1 MACNLVA
8 GLAYL
13 SILKSLSDGVK
24 SSVLEGVAPSSHL
37 KRLFLREGLMRRL
50 QGQVVYDEP
59 FVALDEGQAAAE
71 VESASYLSR
80 AELYL
85 DSWRY
90 RYVKRAFDIVLA
102 LLMALVFLI
111 PAILIALAIRLTS
124 AYPVFYS
131 EKRIGRNGV
140 AFRIWKFRS
149 MRPHGVPHRSSAGH
163 MEGIVLEWRMDKN
176 GSDPRITR
184 IGRFLRR
191 WSLDE
196 VPQLF
201 NVLRGDMSL
210 IGPRPVVKAET
221 HLYKHLLPF
230 YLAATPGL
238 SGLWQV
244 SGRSN
249 LDYEARARLD
259 ATYVRTWSLKA
270 DFKILV
276 RTVPTVLRRIGAR

>member
-1 MACNLVA
+1 
-8 GLAYL
+8 
-13 SILKSLSDGVK
+13 
-24 SSVLEGVAPSSHL
+24 
-37 KRLFLREGLMRRL
+37 MRRV
-50 QGQVVYDEP
+50 QGQVVFDELS
-59 FVALDEGQAAAE
+59 VAIEEIQA
-71 VESASYLSR
+71 VPGSHSAHYLP
-80 AELYL
+80 AGELPL

-90 RYVKRAFDIVLA
+90 RYVKRAIDIILG
-102 LLMALVFLI
+102 LLMALVLLI

-124 AYPVFYS
+124 TYPVFYS

-149 MRPHGVPHRSSAGH
+149 MRPHIVQHRNSSGH
-163 MEGIVLEWRMDKN
+163 TEGIVLEWRMDKR
-176 GSDPRITR
+176 GYDPRITK

-221 HLYKHLLPF
+221 YLYNHLFPY

-244 SGRSN
+244 SGRSD
-249 LDYEARARLD
+249 LDYDERARLD
-259 ATYVRTWSLKA
+259 ATYVQNWTLWA
-270 DFKILV
+270 DIKILV
-276 RTVPTVLRRIGAR
+276 KTVPAVLRRVGAR

>member
-1 MACNLVA
+1 
-8 GLAYL
+8 
-13 SILKSLSDGVK
+13 
-24 SSVLEGVAPSSHL
+24 
-37 KRLFLREGLMRRL
+37 MRRL
-50 QGQVVYDEP
+50 QGQVVYDEIA
-59 FVALDEGQAAAE
+59 VAIDETQAVPSVHSAHSLPAAD
-71 VESASYLSR
+71 LT
-80 AELYL
+80 L

-90 RYVKRAFDIVLA
+90 RYVKRAIDVVLG
-102 LLMALVFLI
+102 LIMAVVFLI
-111 PAILIALAIRLTS
+111 PAILIAAAIRLTS
-124 AYPVFYS
+124 TYPVFYS

-149 MRPHGVPHRSSAGH
+149 MRPHTVPHRSSSGH
-163 MEGIVLEWRMDKN
+163 TEGIVLEWRMDKR
-176 GSDPRITR
+176 GYDPRITR

-244 SGRSN
+244 SGRSD
-249 LDYEARARLD
+249 LDYDTRASLD
-259 ATYVRTWSLKA
+259 AAYVQTWSLRT
-270 DFKILV
+270 DFVIFL
-276 RTVPTVLRRIGAR
+276 RTFPAVLRRVGAR